1 MSSIE
6 QYNYKE
12 VYDDSL
18 VTATVT
24 GGFMVDR
31 YNENAP
37 VTKVHLD
44 IKTNPDSTST
54 GPIELKRL
62 DDQIKNKEL
71 WVWYDEEAKYFR
83 KKNNDTDDTVMN
95 HLGEKT
101 PITVTTPEEKELRW
115 MADTIRKVMNDGK
128 DADIDPPVEL
138 KRKTDHLEDTI
149 AKLHHQIRHL
159 EDRLNIWRIT
169 TLVLGCV
176 ILGYV
181 AMEYYITYF
190 MK

>member
-24 GGFMVDR
+24 NGFIVD
-31 YNENAP
+31 NNHLP

-44 IKTNPDSTST
+44 IKANPDSTST

-62 DDQIKNKEL
+62 DDKIKDKKS
-71 WVWYDEEAKYFR
+71 WIWDEAEGKNFR
-83 KKNNDTDDTVMN
+83 KKNDDTEDTAMN

-101 PITVTTPEEKELRW
+101 PITVTTPEEEKELRW
-115 MADTIRKVMNDGK
+115 MAETIRKVMNDGK
-128 DADIDPPVEL
+128 DADIEPPVEI

-159 EDRLNIWRIT
+159 EDRLNLWRIAT
-169 TLVLGCV
+169 VVLGCI